1 MFLVETPCVFSEPK
15 MAKSKARC
23 RKIRLKER
31 PSAKKIKIKTKRA
44 AAKRYKVLGS
54 GKVKVPHTNKQH
66 LTGHK
71 SRKHKN
77 RLRKGKLV
85 RAENMLLV
93 KRCLPNSF

>member
-1 MFLVETPCVFSEPK
+1 
-15 MAKSKARC
+15 MAKSRARC
-23 RKIRLKER
+23 RKLLQKER
-31 PSAKKIKIKTKRA
+31 PSKKKIKMKTKRA

-54 GKVKVPHTNKQH
+54 GRVKVSHTNKQH
-66 LTGHK
+66 LTGQK

>member
-1 MFLVETPCVFSEPK
+1 
-15 MAKSKARC
+15 MAK
-23 RKIRLKER
+23 KIRRIRVIRKKEL
-31 PSAKKIKIKTKRA
+31 PKAKKIKIKTKRA

-54 GKVKVPHTNKQH
+54 GQVKVGSTNRRH

-85 RAENMLLV
+85 RKENMTLV
-93 KRCLPNSF
+93 RRCLPNSF

>member
-1 MFLVETPCVFSEPK
+1 
-15 MAKSKARC
+15 MAKTRAR
-23 RKIRLKER
+23 IRLIRKKEL
-31 PSAKKIKIKTKRA
+31 PKAKKIKIKTKRA

-54 GKVKVPHTNKQH
+54 GQVKVGCTNKQH

-85 RAENMLLV
+85 RKENMSLV
-93 KRCLPNSF
+93 KRCLPNSL